1 MSCNCSENM
10 QLIKTEDEYSWS
22 EDIPSFVIYENWE
35 CTACGTMEK
44 IDVTGSY
51 ICENPEQIN
60 LTFNP

>member
-10 QLIKTEDEYSWS
+10 QLIKTEDEYDWS
-22 EDIPSFVIYENWE
+22 EDIPNFAIYENWE

-51 ICENPEQIN
+51 ICENPE
-60 LTFNP
+60 